1 MAYIKDFV
9 RELQMIEISVR
20 KVTQFILNLKYG
32 RTTLL
37 HFLKNTIKMLEL
49 KLDIIALPT
58 TEKNRLKAT
67 YEINTWRSSKGS
79 RLKNR
84 LEADVTKW
92 KLLKQVWDVKRGT
105 DFFT

>member
-1 MAYIKDFV
+1 
-9 RELQMIEISVR
+9 
-20 KVTQFILNLKYG
+20 
-32 RTTLL
+32 
-37 HFLKNTIKMLEL
+37 MLEL

-92 KLLKQVWDVKRGT
+92 KLLK
-105 DFFT
+105 